1 MILASE
7 FRREKKKFFFF
18 WQVTC
23 FLAIQLATSFGTYPK
38 VNTTYDTHILA
49 AMKVVKDFVSTS
61 ENVYLWQ

>member
-1 MILASE
+1 M
-7 FRREKKKFFFF
+7 
-18 WQVTC
+18 TC